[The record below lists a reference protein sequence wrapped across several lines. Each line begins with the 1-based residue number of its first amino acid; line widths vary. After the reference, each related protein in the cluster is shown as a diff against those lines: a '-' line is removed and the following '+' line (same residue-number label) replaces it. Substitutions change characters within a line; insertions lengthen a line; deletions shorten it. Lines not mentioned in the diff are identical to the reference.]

1 MYNLDVSLFTL
12 LNDFLQHFPLFTD
25 TISVIIF
32 SACHEV
38 VNIMPFYNTCLKYL
52 NSLRGDRHASKAEES
67 NTHHDSEV
75 KDTGHFVPS
84 ASEPPSA
91 NTPQNM
97 KAERINHSNSTI
109 YEINIKD
116 VLFQLTE
123 EQNVFTGAS
132 LQEISVLCDVAAAYA
147 SSCSRHRVELN
158 LPALCGKGQYI
169 ICYFIMGHDSIS
181 STIFMVCAFDDIT

>member
-1 MYNLDVSLFTL
+1 M
-12 LNDFLQHFPLFTD
+12 
-25 TISVIIF
+25 IIF
-32 SACHEV
+32 SACHEA

-52 NSLRGDRHASKAEES
+52 NSLRGDRRLSKAEES
-67 NTHHDSEV
+67 NLHRDSEV
-75 KDTGHFVPS
+75 RDTGHLVPS

-91 NTPQNM
+91 NTPQNNM
-97 KAERINHSNSTI
+97 EVEMTNHTNSTI

-123 EQNVFTGAS
+123 EQSVFTGAS

-169 ICYFIMGHDSIS
+169 IWYFIMRHDSIS
-181 STIFMVCAFDDIT
+181 STIIMV